1 MARDRNVWLMLLLSI
16 LVLLLALGS
25 SCSRGRPS
33 KRTPIHLNPDMDN
46 QPRYEAQS
54 KGAFFEDGATMR
66 SPVPGTVARGY
77 LRDDDAF
84 YRGLNSNGEYL
95 KEAPVFYTEQRLRRG
110 QERYNIYCAPCHSKI
125 GDGRGIMVNRG
136 YVPPPTFH
144 SDRIREMPDGQIFD
158 VIANGI
164 RNMPSYRHQ
173 IPPDD
178 RWSIIAYLRAL
189 QRAQN
194 ATLGDIPVELREKV
208 K

>member
-1 MARDRNVWLMLLLSI
+1 M
-16 LVLLLALGS
+16 ALGA

-54 KGAFFEDGATMR
+54 KSAFFENDATMR
-66 SPVPGTVARGY
+66 NPVPGTVARGY

-110 QERYNIYCAPCHSKI
+110 QERYNIYCAPCHSRI

-158 VIANGI
+158 VISNGI

-194 ATLGDIPVELREKV
+194 ASIEDIPVELREKV